1 MTDLLQVLQ
10 ESVAAT
16 EGVIARI
23 DPSAWEQ
30 PNPNPGW
37 SNQDALDHLVKV
49 TALIAKAFG
58 AELGEHCSGPA
69 AAPDFGEV
77 AAKMLGA
84 MKAPGAFDGVAT
96 LPWGEAPRA
105 SVLPLAIT
113 EVLLHGWDLA
123 AGTDQAV
130 SWGRRHRAGRSG
142 HRQRSA
148 RRQGRRPL
156 RRARQRTGER
166 DSHGAS
172 GGPLRKEPARLS
184 FRAPGLLGCW
194 ACDLL
199 WLPWLLSPALQ

>member
-58 AELGEHCSGPA
+58 AELGEHRSGPA
-69 AAPDFGEV
+69 AGPDFGEV
-77 AAKMLGA
+77 AAKMLDA
-84 MKAPGAFDGVAT
+84 MKAPGALDGVAA

-123 AGTDQAV
+123 AGTDQEV
-130 SWGRRHRAGRSG
+130 SWDDDTAQAALDIVNARPAGKEGGSYGAPVGAPENATLTELVVARSG
-142 HRQRSA
+142 RNP
-148 RRQGRRPL
+148 RP
-156 RRARQRTGER
+156 
-166 DSHGAS
+166 
-172 GGPLRKEPARLS
+172 
-184 FRAPGLLGCW
+184 
-194 ACDLL
+194 
-199 WLPWLLSPALQ
+199 

>member
-10 ESVAAT
+10 DSVAAT

-123 AGTDQAV
+123 AGTDQEV
-130 SWGRRHRAGRSG
+130 SWDDDTAQAALDIVNGRPAGKEGGSYGVPVDAPENATLTELVVARSG
-142 HRQRSA
+142 RN
-148 RRQGRRPL
+148 P
-156 RRARQRTGER
+156 RA
-166 DSHGAS
+166 
-172 GGPLRKEPARLS
+172 
-184 FRAPGLLGCW
+184 
-194 ACDLL
+194 
-199 WLPWLLSPALQ
+199 

>member
-10 ESVAAT
+10 DSVAAT

-130 SWGRRHRAGRSG
+130 SWDDDTAQAALDIVNARPAGKDGGPYGVPVSAPENATLTELVVARSG
-142 HRQRSA
+142 RN
-148 RRQGRRPL
+148 P
-156 RRARQRTGER
+156 RA
-166 DSHGAS
+166 
-172 GGPLRKEPARLS
+172 
-184 FRAPGLLGCW
+184 
-194 ACDLL
+194 
-199 WLPWLLSPALQ
+199 